1 MIKTFDGVCVFV
13 VVPHGYKV
21 WDLYVPDGSGWE
33 IATSNGIDEDALAKG
48 ANTLAHGSPW
58 VILAFSHPNHEE
70 TEFRLSS
77 DDCPRVQILEEAR
90 QSWIQRKRPQEPHGV
105 LVLMAVRERGSPG
118 KDPLYNLY
126 TPTPIG
132 WEMASASV
140 LLFDSLSP
148 AATVLLARTQSKH
161 WVILGFGGMC
171 HSTTD
176 FRLHSPRC
184 PSLSSID
191 ETLER
196 ARQSWILR
204 NQAEQSHSPPATPE
218 PEPKKEEAEIV
229 RRGFCEEE
237 ATGSTRYP
245 HCGHHVNVAL
255 AHVRRLQ
262 TGGLVDCPE
271 TRSESMRFVA
281 RESAAIDAKRAALTG
296 YCTQNDLAQ
305 GARPTVTERAF
316 KDGRILEE
324 IPLAGQTPHYE
335 WP

>member
-1 MIKTFDGVCVFV
+1 M
-13 VVPHGYKV
+13 
-21 WDLYVPDGSGWE
+21 
-33 IATSNGIDEDALAKG
+33 
-48 ANTLAHGSPW
+48 
-58 VILAFSHPNHEE
+58 PNPYPEPSYPQRSEE
-70 TEFRLSS
+70 TNHS
-77 DDCPRVQILEEAR
+77 VI
-90 QSWIQRKRPQEPHGV
+90 V
-105 LVLMAVRERGSPG
+105 LVAVRERRSPD
-118 KDPLYNLY
+118 KAPLYNLY

-148 AATVLLARTQSKH
+148 AATVLLARTESKH

-176 FRLHSPRC
+176 FRLKSPTC
-184 PSLSSID
+184 PARLAI
-191 ETLER
+191 EEIER

-204 NQAEQSHSPPATPE
+204 NQAKQSHSPPAVPE
-218 PEPKKEEAEIV
+218 PEPKKEEPAIV
-229 RRGFCEEE
+229 LCGFCEEE
-237 ATGSTRYP
+237 ATGSARYP
-245 HCGHHVNVAL
+245 HCGQHANVAL

-324 IPLAGQTPHYE
+324 IPLAGSTPHYE